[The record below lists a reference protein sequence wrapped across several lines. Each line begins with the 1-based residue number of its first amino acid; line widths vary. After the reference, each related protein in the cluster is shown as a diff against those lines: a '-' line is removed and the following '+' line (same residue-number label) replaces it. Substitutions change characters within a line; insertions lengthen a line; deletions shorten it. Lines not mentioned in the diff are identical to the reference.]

1 MAEPGDLIRVRVRN
15 RLRMLARVVSAAPTG
30 GTIEVVGS
38 GERVVVTG
46 LAWRS
51 AVVLERA
58 QAAA

>member
-1 MAEPGDLIRVRVRN
+1 MAEPGDLIRVRVRG
-15 RLRMLARVVSAAPTG
+15 RLRMLARVLSAGPTG